1 MSVNTTTTLT
11 PVPPAPAR
19 PDDFSTRIL
28 RGMFDD
34 NCRLAGRML
43 DIKDHASARRMLQ
56 SAIKQIDQLETF
68 QPKTK
73 PPGRLTEASKAIEV

>member
-1 MSVNTTTTLT
+1 MS
-11 PVPPAPAR
+11 
-19 PDDFSTRIL
+19 DDFSTRIL

-56 SAIKQIDQLETF
+56 SALKQIEQMEMTGNV
-68 QPKTK
+68 PARSKTK
-73 PPGRLTEASKAIEV
+73 PPGTLTEASKAIEV

>member
-1 MSVNTTTTLT
+1 MSLSVN
-11 PVPPAPAR
+11 VNSQ

-43 DIKDHASARRMLQ
+43 DIGDHGSARRMLQ
-56 SAIKQIDQLETF
+56 SAVAQVDQLEMIQAPKAKGKTTN
-68 QPKTK
+68 QPKT
-73 PPGRLTEASKAIEV
+73 IDV